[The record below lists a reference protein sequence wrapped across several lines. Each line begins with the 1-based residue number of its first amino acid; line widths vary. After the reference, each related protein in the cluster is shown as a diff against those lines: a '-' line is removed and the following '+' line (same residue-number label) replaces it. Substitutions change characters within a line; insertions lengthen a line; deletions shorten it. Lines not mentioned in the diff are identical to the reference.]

1 MLLIAI
7 LNFPLAFVDLV
18 AIATETASLTFPVLL
33 IAYQWLSRLHLIG
46 DTAFNLFEAIYGK
59 VELI

>member
-1 MLLIAI
+1 MSLIAI

-33 IAYQWLSRLHLIG
+33 IAYQRFSGQHLIG

-59 VELI
+59 DELL